1 MKSLVKKLL
10 RRKKLKMTR
19 TFIDILFRKE
29 LASIRDEE
37 LVQLLY
43 ADFGPEIDHLKGV
56 PRAVEGDGNP
66 PNGNLTENGFS
77 PSRLLFGEDFDE
89 VNRTI
94 TNVRAVKWLLA
105 NEYEPFTANQPAVV
119 KLSPETFQ
127 ELRERVLPLWEDP
140 DYLLALIVALV
151 VGDMGKDPHL
161 AEEIAARQG
170 TGDKHDHENHDE
182 CLAEA
187 VECGILDTPLSRLS
201 DARREEV
208 VLGIN
213 VGATLNI
220 PQLTQGENVP
230 GSLQPLLQFRGHH
243 PHGEAF
249 NLKYQEIIFDV
260 SGAGGHLDSR
270 GATRMIEPVCQSF
283 LQAWPILSDVITNE
297 RSLREA
303 YDAVLQNRGE
313 LIAEKGFP
321 LLSPTDSSHRALLR
335 LFAMGRVADQE
346 TAEQFQDAFQGLSDT
361 TREALINGLNV
372 DGIHD
377 GDAVVLYYM
386 PALFAETLRVLRTA
400 SSEDRVIALQS
411 LMGFMVRTFDGS
423 KPQPDQ
429 PGSIKER
436 NVSPAVDLVR
446 SSTFRDNL
454 RLLDDYTLP

>member
-1 MKSLVKKLL
+1 MKSLVRKVL
-10 RRKKLKMTR
+10 RRRKMPR

-29 LASIRDEE
+29 LISIRDEE

-66 PNGNLTENGFS
+66 PKGNLTENGLS
-77 PSRLLFGEDFDE
+77 PSRLLFAEDFDE

-105 NEYEPFTANQPAVV
+105 NEYEAFTANQPAVV
-119 KLSPETFQ
+119 KLSPQTFQ
-127 ELRERVLPLWEDP
+127 ALRDLVLPSWDDP

-161 AEEIAARQG
+161 GEEIAARQG

-187 VECGILDTPLSRLS
+187 VECGILDKPLNRLS
-201 DARREEV
+201 DARRKEV

-243 PHGEAF
+243 REAF

-321 LLSPTDSSHRALLR
+321 LLSPTDSSDRALLR
-335 LFAMGRVADQE
+335 LFAMGRIADQA
-346 TAEQFQDAFQGLSDT
+346 TAEQFQDAFRGLSDT
-361 TREALINGLNV
+361 TRDALINGLNV
-372 DGIHD
+372 DGIND

-423 KPQPDQ
+423 QPQPDQ

-446 SSTFRDNL
+446 TPAFHDNL
-454 RLLDDYTLP
+454 SLLDDYTLPEDS

>member
-1 MKSLVKKLL
+1 MA
-10 RRKKLKMTR
+10 R

-29 LASIRDEE
+29 LASLRDEE

-56 PRAVEGDGNP
+56 PRAVEGDGK
-66 PNGNLTENGFS
+66 
-77 PSRLLFGEDFDE
+77 DFDE

-105 NEYEPFTANQPAVV
+105 NEYEAFTANQPAVV

-127 ELRERVLPLWEDP
+127 ALRERVLPSWDDP

-161 AEEIAARQG
+161 GDEIAARQG

-187 VECGILDTPLSRLS
+187 VECGILNKTLNRLS
-201 DARREEV
+201 DARRKEV

-230 GSLQPLLQFRGHH
+230 GSLQPLLQFRGHR
-243 PHGEAF
+243 EAF

-321 LLSPTDSSHRALLR
+321 LLSPTDPSDRALLR
-335 LFAMGRVADQE
+335 LFAMGRVADQA
-346 TAEQFQDAFQGLSDT
+346 TAEQFQDAFRGLPDT
-361 TREALINGLNV
+361 TRDALTNGLNV
-372 DGIHD
+372 DGIND
-377 GDAVVLYYM
+377 GDAVVIYYM
-386 PALFAETLRVLRTA
+386 PALFAETLRILRTA
-400 SSEDRVIALQS
+400 SFEDRVIALQS

-423 KPQPDQ
+423 QPQPNQ

-446 SSTFRDNL
+446 TPAFHDNL
-454 RLLDDYTLP
+454 RLLDDYTLPADS